1 MVVSIN
7 IDETIRKP
15 NVRPP
20 APRSKRGPI
29 TFIAEIQES
38 NGRDLYRNL
47 TRGVNATDD
56 TPSAT
61 PIPGD
66 RVAALGSLI
75 LSLSV
80 SSEFIYPQGISLPS
94 VVIDFTLPDVEILA
108 PDRLDLS
115 TISVE
120 LINLIDLNNGLTVTD
135 DEFLALTLPEAAF
148 AIPENTDVSLSS
160 LIVNLTPQSVETL
173 TTGSQFKAL
182 SNLIT
187 ILSSNA
193 AVECVVDSDTSSVF
207 TDEIEVQAFVN
218 AEVASVDLNVEEF
231 EIEAGGD
238 LDIPGINL
246 TLDIETE
253 DEAFAQLEAIVID
266 LTLDIAIEA
275 DSFKQLEA
283 ITLELS
289 DELQIGI
296 GMAPLSITA
305 EVIESAFEVGGN
317 VIPISNDLE
326 LDDFQLNSDVITS
339 SLTADLVAEFIALQV
354 GGDID
359 AVDVDLSLITA
370 SDAELN
376 IQLPA
381 NMEAAQADDP
391 TTVT

>member
-238 LDIPGINL
+238 LDILGINL